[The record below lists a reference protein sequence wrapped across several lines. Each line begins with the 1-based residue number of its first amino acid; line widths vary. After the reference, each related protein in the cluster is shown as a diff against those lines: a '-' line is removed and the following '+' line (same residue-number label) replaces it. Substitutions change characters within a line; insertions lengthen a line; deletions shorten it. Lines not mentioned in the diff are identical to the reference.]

1 MPARP
6 TATKTCKVA
15 NAGPHDAAL
24 PELATSPANFECGSP
39 LVARAAPRM
48 RGKEGRHLP
57 PNATSRAWQCLCSY
71 GFSDRQR
78 DENCALAIA
87 QSGASTARV
96 PHYCF
101 CFSSC
106 PYRASALATKRNSAW
121 TPCLPPGSKQG
132 LASAAARR
140 CCLRLE
146 GRADAGRRDRTRRF
160 AAVLTQARPRR
171 ASLRRGGC
179 PRLVAF
185 RPARPRRRPKTSLGS
200 NSVSHRPSSLR
211 GTTSLANGPG
221 DSRGPARRAG
231 LPPAPTRPAGRR
243 PRHDLSPPTR
253 ITRVVSDFAILRLVW
268 LVWLLGGSNAKLVR
282 C

>member
-1 MPARP
+1 MQRRHGTSVAASGVKRQRARRDTCSLCCP
-6 TATKTCKVA
+6 RRTEATHDEVA
-15 NAGPHDAAL
+15 YAKRESSPRYAGPAIGDEASPSGSVLTIAL
-24 PELATSPANFECGSP
+24 GCRS
-39 LVARAAPRM
+39 APR
-48 RGKEGRHLP
+48 RTS
-57 PNATSRAWQCLCSY
+57 AT
-71 GFSDRQR
+71 
-78 DENCALAIA
+78 
-87 QSGASTARV
+87 
-96 PHYCF
+96 
-101 CFSSC
+101 
-106 PYRASALATKRNSAW
+106 ATKRNSAW

-243 PRHDLSPPTR
+243 PRHDLSPLTR

>member
-1 MPARP
+1 MAGRHSATHSTSPPESPAFGLARASTVIRRKTRIARKGGSAPATECDFPCLAMPMQLWLQRSPARR
-6 TATKTCKVA
+6 
-15 NAGPHDAAL
+15 
-24 PELATSPANFECGSP
+24 ELR
-39 LVARAAPRM
+39 ARYRPIW
-48 RGKEGRHLP
+48 
-57 PNATSRAWQCLCSY
+57 T
-71 GFSDRQR
+71 
-78 DENCALAIA
+78 
-87 QSGASTARV
+87 STARV

-171 ASLRRGGC
+171 ASLRRRGC